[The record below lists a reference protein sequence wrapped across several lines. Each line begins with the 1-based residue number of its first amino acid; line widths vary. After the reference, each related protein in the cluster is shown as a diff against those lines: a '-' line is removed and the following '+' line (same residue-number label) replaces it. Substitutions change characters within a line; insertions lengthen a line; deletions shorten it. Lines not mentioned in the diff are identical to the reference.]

1 MVVRISNGVDQ
12 KICADVQCLADTWYP
27 TTTRHFF
34 GFLSGLDSV
43 LKVIWRWEAPNIR
56 YCPIIWVS
64 PTFQV
69 KQIFQVTHNFR
80 HTDHDMVCLAF
91 DSKLIWLN
99 TLHKVPRNLR
109 NTKPGPACRTFFFYP
124 TRYWKT
130 QPADICLL
138 LLCYLVLV
146 TFAFIMEL
154 QTLHSCGC
162 VIKVA
167 NRIILS
173 RSDGQQD
180 ILNRGC

>member
-1 MVVRISNGVDQ
+1 MQG
-12 KICADVQCLADTWYP
+12 P
-27 TTTRHFF
+27 TGTQYLPATPHFF
-34 GFLSGLDSV
+34 RFLTGLDSV
-43 LKVIWRWEAPNIR
+43 LKVIWQWAAPKIR

-64 PTFQV
+64 PTLQV
-69 KQIFQVTHNFR
+69 KQIFQVTHDFR
-80 HTDHDMVCLAF
+80 YTNHDMVCRAF
-91 DSKLIWLN
+91 DSKLIWLTSSKKKITPES
-99 TLHKVPRNLR
+99 TLCEVPQIPEIPNPSL
-109 NTKPGPACRTFFFYP
+109 PACQTFFLYP